1 MTFIHVMA
9 LDEGLPSRRILNSQF
24 SILNSQFSVPPLH
37 PGPSTALKIGGE
49 GTDVPCAAST
59 GGWMVMR
66 VKSNYAV
73 AGTAV
78 YPSSASCLTR

>member
-1 MTFIHVMA
+1 MTFMSWLSMRDRKRRDLRVA
-9 LDEGLPSRRILNSQF
+9 PPSRSLA
-24 SILNSQFSVPPLH
+24 
-37 PGPSTALKIGGE
+37 ALKIGGE